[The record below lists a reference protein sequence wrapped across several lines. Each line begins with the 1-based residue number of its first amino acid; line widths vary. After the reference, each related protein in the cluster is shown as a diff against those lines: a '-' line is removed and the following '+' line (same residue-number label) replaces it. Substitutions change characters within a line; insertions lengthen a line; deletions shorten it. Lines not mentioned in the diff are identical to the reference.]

1 MLKISKILVIDDDDT
16 ICKTLAVTLESEGYQ
31 VDTAKTGE
39 EAIAKSYS
47 HFYNLAIV
55 DWRLPDMH
63 GTDLLRS
70 LKETTPKMM
79 KIMLTGYPSM
89 NVAIDAV
96 NRHADAFLVKPPKMD
111 ELLAKVKELLSLQDE
126 ADQYSQMKV
135 VQFIES
141 KTKEAIESKR

>member
-1 MLKISKILVIDDDDT
+1 MLKISKILIIDDDDT

-63 GTDLLRS
+63 GT
-70 LKETTPKMM
+70 
-79 KIMLTGYPSM
+79 
-89 NVAIDAV
+89 
-96 NRHADAFLVKPPKMD
+96 
-111 ELLAKVKELLSLQDE
+111 ELLGRLKRDDSENDE
-126 ADQYSQMKV
+126 DHVNWISIHGRGY
-135 VQFIES
+135 
-141 KTKEAIESKR
+141 